1 MGLMFAP
8 LKWFFGVSL
17 LLLALILAAWI
28 VDWVFVFK
36 VWPDGVNRLQS
47 VLDHDLER
55 MAGFGGSY
63 STLPALATGAANFFY
78 ALLFEATGIHSMG
91 AGFAQA
97 TPLAL
102 PDTIV
107 RNAYI
112 ANFDAIRVAMIG
124 TQLFGVRLA
133 SLATALPISAL
144 AYCVG
149 SADGFVQRAVRRAS
163 GGRESAS
170 LYHRAKHVQVV
181 ALTTAVAVGL
191 LLPASIDPRYICVP
205 TALLLAL
212 LARLQWT
219 YYKKHL

>member
-1 MGLMFAP
+1 MGLMYAP

-17 LLLALILAAWI
+17 LLFALILAAWI
-28 VDWVFVFK
+28 IDWVFVFK
-36 VWPDGVNRLQS
+36 VWPEGVSRLQI

-55 MAGFGGSY
+55 VAGFGRSY
-63 STLPALATGAANFFY
+63 STLPALAIGTANVLY
-78 ALLFEATGIHSMG
+78 ALLFEATGIHGMG

-97 TPLAL
+97 TPLSV

-112 ANFDAIRVAMIG
+112 ANFEAIRVAMIG
-124 TQLFGVRLA
+124 TQLFGVRVA

-170 LYHRAKHVQVV
+170 LYHRAKHLQVV
-181 ALTTAVAVGL
+181 ALATAVAVDL
-191 LLPASIDPRYICVP
+191 LLPASIDPRYIYVP
-205 TALLLAL
+205 AALLLAL